1 MLADTNHRIPK
12 IATFKNKKTVTPG
25 SRRVGPRS
33 GPVAIDVVS
42 SWWRPWSK
50 PPAASRI
57 FKAARCRCVRPDRRR
72 AVAAHCR
79 HMPHETR
86 SPPCHGHRGRSR
98 PPPVRS
104 LRPPTATCHMRPDRH
119 RAVVEAASRQSDLRG
134 CPLPPR
140 ETRPPPR
147 RAHRGRSHPPRH
159 GCMCMAWWGGRERG
173 AAAALVLVRWLLGWE
188 EVASHAPPSRHL
200 HRLASCHRKNKRR
213 ERENGR
219 YIYI

>member
-1 MLADTNHRIPK
+1 VTLLQKGYMVSVVKILFVSAMLADTNHRIPK

-86 SPPCHGHRGRSR
+86 SPPWSK
-98 PPPVRS
+98 
-104 LRPPTATCHMRPDRH
+104 PPTTSQISEAAHCHMPH
-119 RAVVEAASRQSDLRG
+119 
-134 CPLPPR
+134 

-147 RAHRGRSHPPRH
+147 RGRSCQPLVGSPRLPT
-159 GCMCMAWWGGRERG
+159 AT
-173 AAAALVLVRWLLGWE
+173 A
-188 EVASHAPPSRHL
+188 
-200 HRLASCHRKNKRR
+200 
-213 ERENGR
+213 
-219 YIYI
+219 